1 MEEQAQIKNPFLL
14 KTASVVALTYNLV
27 FLTIYLLGIIF
38 HKFFALALANYFPR
52 EISQN
57 EILYFS
63 IFGASLYIISIIGI
77 LYIRRLKRIGLILF
91 ITSIIIYFITK
102 ALIWDISYINL
113 IINLLFMSVFTTYF
127 RQFR

>member
-1 MEEQAQIKNPFLL
+1 MEELVQIKKPFLL
-14 KTASVVALTYNLV
+14 KITSVVALTYNIV

-38 HKFFALALANYFPR
+38 HKFLALALADYFPR
-52 EISQN
+52 EINQN

-63 IFGASLYIISIIGI
+63 IFGASLYIISVIGL

-102 ALIWDISYINL
+102 AIIWDISYINL
-113 IINLLFMSVFTTYF
+113 IINLLFISVFTAYIK
-127 RQFR
+127 QFR